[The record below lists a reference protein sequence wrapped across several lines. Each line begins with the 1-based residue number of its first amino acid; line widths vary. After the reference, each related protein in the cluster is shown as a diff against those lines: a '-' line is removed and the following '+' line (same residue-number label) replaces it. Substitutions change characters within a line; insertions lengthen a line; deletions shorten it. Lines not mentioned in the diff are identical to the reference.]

1 MALKAL
7 MLRKKLNDAKK
18 ALEELR
24 AKSEGFAVREAE
36 LEQAINELPE
46 DATDE
51 QKQAVEEAISEFDKE
66 KAENAEKVEGLE
78 KECEDLERELAETEE
93 KANTPPPAA
102 EEGRGKELPVMENME
117 ITTTRARELFG
128 KMSLEQRT
136 AMFEREDVKKFNEEI
151 RTCISEK
158 RALSEVGLLIPK
170 VYLGMIR
177 ENIERYSKLYRHV
190 YVRPLNGEGRMTIM
204 GAIPEAVWTEMCANL
219 NELDLG
225 FNEVEVDG
233 YKVGGF
239 IPVCNATLEDS
250 EIDLAAEIITAI
262 GQAIGKALDKAI
274 LYGKGVK
281 MPLGIVTRLCQTEAP
296 ANYPAK
302 ARPWINLSTTNVKSL
317 NAALEGLTLYRQ
329 LMLDAA
335 AAKGK
340 YSRGEKVWIMNETTY
355 TQLKATMLSVSSA
368 GAVVSAIN
376 GTLPVIGG
384 IVEVLEF
391 IPDDVVIGGYFDDY
405 LLAERAGTR
414 IGQSEH
420 YRFLQ
425 DQTVFKGTA
434 RYDGLPVIPEAFV
447 VIGLNGTTPTADML
461 FAPDEANADVP
472 TPVTVSVLEQSDT
485 VYGVSVSS
493 LQSADTMLSGNT
505 FYGTLKYISSGEPA
519 TTWGAGYFLA
529 IDFTGIDLSANKVE
543 VGLVPSAGSGFV
555 TVPADDHKSYFKI
568 TNKDAQ
574 VLKVTTTKDG
584 QTVSEIY
591 NLAGLTFEPTG
602 A

>member
-1 MALKAL
+1 MALRSLK
-7 MLRKKLNDAKK
+7 LRKQIDLIKEQLEKLRVNAE
-18 ALEELR
+18 AL
-24 AKSEGFAVREAE
+24 ATREAQ
-36 LEQAINELPE
+36 LEQAVAEAKNDE
-46 DATDE
+46 DLDLIE
-51 QKQAVEEAISEFDKE
+51 KESSKLEAE
-66 KAENAEKVEGLE
+66 KAENTEQTEALE
-78 KECEDLERELAETEE
+78 KQCEDLERELSETE
-93 KANTPPPAA
+93 KKTNTPPAA
-102 EEGRGKELPVMENME
+102 EGGESRGKEFIGMNLEF
-117 ITTTRARELFG
+117 TTKRAAELFG
-128 KMSLEQRT
+128 KMTLEQRS
-136 AMFEREDVKKFNEEI
+136 AMFEREDVKTFDEQI
-151 RTCISEK
+151 RTCMKEK
-158 RALSEVGLLIPK
+158 RALTDAGILIPK
-170 VYLGMIR
+170 VYLGLIR

-190 YVRPLNGEGRMTIM
+190 FVRPLSGEGRLTIM
-204 GAIPEAVWTEMCANL
+204 GGIPEAVWTEMCAKI

-250 EIDLAAEIITAI
+250 MIDLAAEIITVL

-281 MPLGIVTRLCQTEAP
+281 MPLGIVTRLCQTNAP
-296 ANYPAK
+296 ENQSPK
-302 ARPWINLSTTNVKSL
+302 ARPWVDLSSTNVKAL

-329 LMLDAA
+329 IMLDSA

-340 YSRGEKVWIMNETTY
+340 YSRGEKVWVMNEATY

-368 GAVVSAIN
+368 GAIVSAID

-384 IVEVLEF
+384 IVEVLDF
-391 IPDDVVIGGYFDDY
+391 IPDNIIIGGYFDLY

-414 IGQSEH
+414 ITQSEH
-420 YRFLQ
+420 VRFLD

-434 RYDGLPVIPEAFV
+434 RYDGLPVIAEAFV
-447 VIGLNGTTPTADML
+447 ALGLNGTTPTADML

-472 TPVTVSVLEQSDT
+472 TPATVSVLEQSDT
-485 VYGVSVSS
+485 VYGVAVSD

-505 FYGTLKYISSGEPA
+505 FYGTLKYIASGEPA

-529 IDFTGIDLSANKVE
+529 VDFGGADFDKEVVR
-543 VGLVPSAGSGFV
+543 VGLTPSAGAGFV
-555 TVPADDHKSYFKI
+555 TVTTGDTKSIFKI

-574 VLKVTTTKDG
+574 VLKVITTKDG
-584 QTVSEIY
+584 NTVSEIF
-591 NLAGLTFEPTG
+591 NLAGLEFESTN

>member
-7 MLRKKLNDAKK
+7 MLRKKLNDAQK

-24 AKSEGFAVREAE
+24 AKSEDFATREAE
-36 LEQAINELPE
+36 LEQAINE
-46 DATDE
+46 ASTDE
-51 QKQAVEEAISEFDKE
+51 EKQTVEENITEFEKE
-66 KAENAEKVEGLE
+66 KAENDEKIAGLE

-136 AMFEREDVKKFNEEI
+136 AMFEREDVKNFNEEV
-151 RTCISEK
+151 RRCISEK
-158 RALSEVGLLIPK
+158 RALTDVGLLIPK

-239 IPVCNATLEDS
+239 IPVCNAVLEDS

-281 MPLGIVTRLCQTEAP
+281 MPLGIVTRLCQTAAP
-296 ANYPAK
+296 GNYPAK
-302 ARPWINLSTTNVKSL
+302 ARPWTNLSSSNVKTL
-317 NAALEGLTLYRQ
+317 NASLEGLTLYRQ
-329 LMLDAA
+329 IMVDSA

-340 YSRGEKVWIMNETTY
+340 YSRGEKVWVMNETTY
-355 TQLKATMLSVSSA
+355 TQLKATMMSVSSA

-384 IVEVLEF
+384 IVEVLDF
-391 IPDDVVIGGYFDDY
+391 IPDDVIIGGYFDLY

-425 DQTVFKGTA
+425 DQTIFKGSA
-434 RYDGLPVIPEAFV
+434 RYDGLPVIAEGFV
-447 VIGLNGTTPTADML
+447 VLGLNGTTPTADML
-461 FAPDEANADVP
+461 FAPDEANGDVP
-472 TPVTVSVLEQSDT
+472 TPVTVSVLEQSDS
-485 VYGVSVSS
+485 VYGVAVSS
-493 LQSADTMLSGNT
+493 LQSADTMLSNNT

-529 IDFTGIDLSANKVE
+529 IDFTGIDLSENKVE
-543 VGLVPSAGSGFV
+543 VGLVPSAGAGFV

-574 VLKVTTTKDG
+574 VLKVITTKDG
-584 QTVSEIY
+584 QSVSEVY
-591 NLAGLTFEPTG
+591 SLAGLTFESTG

>member
-355 TQLKATMLSVSSA
+355 TQLKATMLSISSA